1 LHNNVQGR
9 ILSSIAQF
17 RAVLANTS
25 HPDLPIW
32 LSETNSICSG
42 GVPEL
47 SNSYANTI
55 WLLNQLG
62 QVASAGIAVMAHQ
75 VRKRILYT
83 H

>member
-1 LHNNVQGR
+1 
-9 ILSSIAQF
+9 
-17 RAVLANTS
+17 
-25 HPDLPIW
+25 
-32 LSETNSICSG
+32 
-42 GVPEL
+42 VPEL